1 MWLCSPLWLSLTC
14 FFCPHWE
21 PVLNPG
27 WKQTMLTRVENK
39 PCLPGLNSVS
49 ARPHWTQIDAS
60 QLHTSKSKAMLKA
73 IAREI
78 LSNVRLST
86 CARTLGERLQ
96 RAYTLRSQN
105 KPCRVQPSST
115 HIRMWVEP
123 GYGDNPDSPKL
134 GLVRTQSS
142 QVQPGVR
149 ALVRTGL
156 KYFSL
161 VV

>member
-1 MWLCSPLWLSLTC
+1 MALIDLLE
-14 FFCPHWE
+14 FCPHWE

-49 ARPHWTQIDAS
+49 ARPHWTQIDSERLSAP
-60 QLHTSKSKAMLKA
+60 LPACYSKAMLKA

-86 CARTLGERLQ
+86 CGRTLGERLQ

-115 HIRMWVEP
+115 HIRMP
-123 GYGDNPDSPKL
+123 GLNPVMATIRFSKTWSSKTNW
-134 GLVRTQSS
+134 RNHS

-156 KYFSL
+156 KYRFL
-161 VV
+161 